1 MVVCAMIIPRERNLR
16 MARRALRTSRI
27 VTILGARQVGKT
39 TLARQ
44 IAASAKNATWFDL
57 EDPGDRA
64 RLADPMLA
72 LRQRTGLVVL
82 DEVQRNPDLFESLRV
97 LADRPRGARFLLLG
111 SASPDL
117 VRHSSETLAGRVAYL
132 PLAGLGLDEVGD
144 AAWPLLWLRGG
155 FPRSFVART
164 ESESTAWR
172 ADFVRTF
179 LERDLAQLALGVPT
193 LTLERFWFM
202 LAHWHGQILNTTE
215 LGRSLG
221 VSDNSV
227 RRYLDLLAGTFVV
240 RILRPWHENI
250 AKRQVRSP
258 KVFIADSGL
267 LHSLLGIDRS
277 RDLERHPKVG
287 ASWESFAMEQVLL
300 RLGARDGEC
309 HFWATH
315 QGAELDLLVVRGT
328 SRAGFEFKRADAP
341 TMTGSM
347 RIAMADL
354 GLDSL
359 HVIYPGDDVYE
370 LGRHARAMGIS
381 RIWTDLRPLR

>member
-1 MVVCAMIIPRERNLR
+1 MIIPRERNLR
-16 MARRALRTSRI
+16 LARRALRTNRI

-39 TLARQ
+39 TLARE
-44 IAASAKNATWFDL
+44 IATYARTATWFDL

-64 RLADPMLA
+64 RLGDPMLA
-72 LRQRTGLVVL
+72 LRRRTGLVVL

-97 LADRPRGARFLLLG
+97 LVDRPRGARFLLLG

-117 VRHSSETLAGRVAYL
+117 VRHTSETLAGRVAYL
-132 PLAGLGLDEVGD
+132 PLVGLGLDEVGD
-144 AAWPLLWLRGG
+144 AAWPRLWLRGG

-164 ESESTAWR
+164 ESDSTAWR

-179 LERDLAQLALGVPT
+179 LERDLARVALGVPS

-202 LAHWHGQILNTTE
+202 LAHWHGQVLNTSE

-221 VSDNSV
+221 VSDKSV

-258 KVFIADSGL
+258 KVYVADSGL
-267 LHSLLGIDRS
+267 LHTLLGIERS
-277 RDLERHPKVG
+277 SDLERHPKVG
-287 ASWESFAMEQVLL
+287 ASWESFAMQQVLL
-300 RLGARDGEC
+300 RLGARDSEC
-309 HFWATH
+309 YFWATH
-315 QGAELDLLVVRGT
+315 QGAELDLLVARGA
-328 SRAGFEFKRADAP
+328 SRVGFEFKRADAP
-341 TMTGSM
+341 TMTASM
-347 RIAMADL
+347 RIAMTDL
-354 GLDSL
+354 ELDSL
-359 HVIYPGDDVYE
+359 DVIYPGDDVYP
-370 LGRHARAMGIS
+370 LAKRVHAVGVS